1 MIQVAGEPDA
11 EGPGPGCRRQG
22 GRGGETLGDCLS
34 GEIQIIEEE
43 FGVKDK
49 SLGNKASKK
58 KKKSR

>member
-1 MIQVAGEPDA
+1 MQRALGQAAGDR
-11 EGPGPGCRRQG
+11 EGL
-22 GRGGETLGDCLS
+22 RGGETLGHCLS